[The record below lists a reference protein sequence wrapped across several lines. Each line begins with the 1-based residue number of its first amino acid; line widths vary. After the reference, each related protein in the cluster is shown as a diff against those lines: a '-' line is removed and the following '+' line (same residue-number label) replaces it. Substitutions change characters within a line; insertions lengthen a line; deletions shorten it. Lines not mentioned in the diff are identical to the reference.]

1 MLVGQLEAKLSQLA
15 AAEQAAAA
23 DAAEVRTA
31 LQEAQLVSIAAAQAA
46 GQEPLGQAGAHP
58 RKQPDG
64 VQPAAANPSHS
75 SLGKQVGTAVAALR
89 ARVHSLEQQVAKQQ
103 AALEQ
108 AQQRPAMVAAAV
120 QCGCES
126 HSDAAVQA
134 EPGSGVPASTQT
146 VAAVLG
152 TAADAGPTAGYGQA
166 QPEQQQMA
174 ELTQHLADAR
184 LTAVAAKAEQAA
196 AQSRLRDAERQV
208 GCTSN
213 GFAVFILNSLPLCIA
228 CVTQL
233 KPLRCKPI
241 PCTACG
247 AARSAGGS

>member
-31 LQEAQLVSIAAAQAA
+31 LQEAQLAGIAAAHAA
-46 GQEPLGQAGAHP
+46 GQGNLVQADAHP
-58 RKQPDG
+58 WQQLGDVP
-64 VQPAAANPSHS
+64 PAAATSSRS
-75 SLGKQVGTAVAALR
+75 SLGKQVGTAVAALLE
-89 ARVHSLEQQVAKQQ
+89 RVHSLEQQVAKQQ

-120 QCGCES
+120 QCDCES

-134 EPGSGVPASTQT
+134 ALGSGVPASTQT
-146 VAAVLG
+146 AAAVQG
-152 TAADAGPTAGYGQA
+152 TADDAGPTAGYGQA
-166 QPEQQQMA
+166 SEQQQMA

-184 LTAVAAKAEQAA
+184 LTAAAAKAEQAT

-208 GCTSN
+208 GCTSCRVVVRC
-213 GFAVFILNSLPLCIA
+213 GFHLEQRAAVHR
-228 CVTQL
+228 VV
-233 KPLRCKPI
+233 
-241 PCTACG
+241 
-247 AARSAGGS
+247 